1 MLVDIPAAAVSELM
15 QRREVAIAL
24 ADDGLV
30 LIEVAP
36 GIRSVASYGHTPG
49 HTSYLVSSGSD
60 QLMVLGDVTN
70 LPALF
75 VRNPGWHAAFDQDAA
90 MAESARRKMFDRVVA
105 DNITITGYHYGMPGA
120 GRIAK
125 DGSGY
130 AYTPIAV

>member
-1 MLVDIPAAAVSELM
+1 ATFPSWKNVKQAESDT
-15 QRREVAIAL
+15 EV
-24 ADDGLV
+24 V
-30 LIEVAP
+30 P

-49 HTSYLVSSGSD
+49 HTSYLVSSGSS

-90 MAESARRKMFDRVVA
+90 MAEDTRRKMFDRIVA
-105 DNITITGYHYGMPGA
+105 DNITVTGYHYGMPGA
-120 GRIAK
+120 GTIAK

-130 AYTPIAV
+130 VFTPLTV